1 MELTKEEFLRLS
13 MPTSG
18 TPEMDIRPD
27 NTCYYNGIKYSIVVD
42 DVVTLVEVEQMAS
55 FNIIAKELKAK
66 QKDRE
71 LTEMISSCIK
81 KAFGQYR

>member
-18 TPEMDIRPD
+18 TPLMDIRPD
-27 NTCYYNGIKYSIVVD
+27 NTCCYNGVKYSIVVD
-42 DVVTLVEVEQMAS
+42 DVTLVEVEQMAS

-81 KAFGQYR
+81 KALSRYK

>member
-27 NTCYYNGIKYSIVVD
+27 NTCYYNGIKYSVVVT
-42 DVVTLVEVEQMAS
+42 DVV
-55 FNIIAKELKAK
+55 I
-66 QKDRE
+66 
-71 LTEMISSCIK
+71 LTEI
-81 KAFGQYR
+81 